1 MQFCFASYI
10 YYYYF
15 CMRNPS
21 PTPILHMNEQNPK
34 RCCWCGNDP
43 LYIKYHD
50 EEWGRPISDDRT
62 LFEFLTLEGAQ
73 AGLSWITILRK
84 RDGYRAAFHNFDYRK
99 VADMTAGDEDRLLN
113 FDNIVKNRRKIHS
126 TIVNARLFGEIVNEY
141 GSFFNYIISFF
152 PGQQRIIND
161 VSDESRLPAS
171 SPISDAISK
180 DMKRRGFRFFGS
192 TICYAFL
199 QATGFIDDHR
209 NDCPCKSRH

>member
-1 MQFCFASYI
+1 
-10 YYYYF
+10 
-15 CMRNPS
+15 MRNPS
-21 PTPILHMNEQNPK
+21 PTPILRMNEQNPK

-99 VADMTAGDEDRLLN
+99 IADMTAGDEDRLLN

-161 VSDESRLPAS
+161 VSDESKLPAS

-209 NDCPCKSRH
+209 NDCPCKSKY

>member
-1 MQFCFASYI
+1 
-10 YYYYF
+10 
-15 CMRNPS
+15 MRNPS

-99 VADMTAGDEDRLLN
+99 VADMTACDEDRLLN

-152 PGQQRIIND
+152 PGQQRIING

>member
-1 MQFCFASYI
+1 
-10 YYYYF
+10 
-15 CMRNPS
+15 MRNPS
-21 PTPILHMNEQNPK
+21 PTPILQMNEQNPK

-113 FDNIVKNRRKIHS
+113 FDNLVKNRRKIHS

-161 VSDESRLPAS
+161 VSDKSRLPTT

-209 NDCPCKSRH
+209 NDCPCKSKS